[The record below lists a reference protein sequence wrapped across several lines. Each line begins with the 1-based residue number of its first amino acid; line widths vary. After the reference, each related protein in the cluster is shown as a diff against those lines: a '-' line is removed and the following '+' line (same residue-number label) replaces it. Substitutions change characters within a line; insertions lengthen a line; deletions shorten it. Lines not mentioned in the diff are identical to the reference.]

1 MAEDRAKD
9 PARVYPAGGSHEDE
23 MAQRY
28 FSAHGMNKGKA
39 GSMNFRA
46 NVEQAFNATSGL
58 ARNNRRQHRSNLNV
72 RGATT
77 ASQQDKRVN

>member
-1 MAEDRAKD
+1 MAEDRAND
-9 PARVYPAGGSHEDE
+9 PARVYPAGGSYEDTL
-23 MAQRY
+23 AQRY

-72 RGATT
+72 RSATT
-77 ASQQDKRVN
+77 ASQQEKNVN

>member
-1 MAEDRAKD
+1 MAEDRAND
-9 PARVYPAGGSHEDE
+9 PARVYPSGGSYEDD

-39 GSMNFRA
+39 VSMSSRA
-46 NVEQAFNATSGL
+46 NVEHSFNATSGL
-58 ARNNRRQHRSNLNV
+58 ARNNRREHKSNLNV

-77 ASQQDKRVN
+77 ASQQEKSVN

>member
-1 MAEDRAKD
+1 MAEDRAHD
-9 PARVYPAGGSHEDE
+9 PARVYPAGGSYEDD

-39 GSMNFRA
+39 GNMNSSA
-46 NVEQAFNATSGL
+46 NVEQAFNATSGF
-58 ARNNRRQHRSNLNV
+58 AKNNRRQHRSNLNV

-77 ASQQDKRVN
+77 ASQQGKSVN

>member
-9 PARVYPAGGSHEDE
+9 PARVYPAGGYYEDE